1 VRLAVPQAIEL
12 PRPGRLVQR
21 LGLRGLATVFAA
33 ALAGAFV
40 ALLAYGVM
48 AQSPNTSIDV
58 GLARG
63 QAPVAPQ
70 FRLALLS
77 RGRLGPV
84 LGGRLADTL
93 RGPFVSLRAL
103 RGTPV
108 VLNFY
113 ASWCVTCRAEAPTL
127 ERAWRLLARPRGVLL
142 LGLDMQDAP
151 DDAYAY
157 ARQYGIDYTS
167 VHDPSNAVAR
177 SYGVTGLPETFF
189 IDAAGRVVG
198 HVIGISTTA
207 QLAAGIA
214 AALEGRV
221 GGTDVGGAQRPL
233 K

>member
-1 VRLAVPQAIEL
+1 MPHAREVPRRGHLVR
-12 PRPGRLVQR
+12 RLR
-21 LGLRGLATVFAA
+21 LRGLVSLVAVGLAA
-33 ALAGAFV
+33 GFV

-48 AQSPNTSIDV
+48 GQSPNTSIDAS
-58 GLARG
+58 LARG
-63 QAPVAPQ
+63 RAPLAPP

-77 RGRLGPV
+77 HGRLGAE
-84 LGGRLADTL
+84 LGGRLANPL

-113 ASWCVTCRAEAPTL
+113 ASWCVTCQAEASTL
-127 ERAWRLLARPRGVLL
+127 ERAWRRLARPRGVLL
-142 LGLDMQDAP
+142 LGLDMQDAAG
-151 DDAYAY
+151 DADEYAH
-157 ARQYGIDYTS
+157 RYGIDYTS
-167 VHDPSNAVAR
+167 VRDPSNAVAQ

-207 QLAAGIA
+207 QLASGIA
-214 AALEGRV
+214 AALTGRV